1 MAILTGELVPHGSFR
16 FIFLIMSDVEH
27 LFIRLL
33 AICISSSLEKH
44 LLRFSANFLIGLVG
58 WQLNLGASASV
69 CVEFFSCQ
77 RFGISGLHWTL
88 CRTLEAPV
96 IDEVFGQLC
105 YRVLQCVPGAGHK
118 ARAVVKLYGTHDP
131 FLPIPASVTCC
142 ATANSIWWLTIC
154 LPRRKPALIP
164 R

>member
-1 MAILTGELVPHGSFR
+1 MVVLVC
-16 FIFLIMSDVEH
+16 IFLIMSDVEH

-44 LLRFSANFLIGLVG
+44 LLRFSADFLIGLVG

-69 CVEFFSCQ
+69 CVEFLSCQ
-77 RFGISGLHWTL
+77 QFGVSGLHWTL

-105 YRVLQCVPGAGHK
+105 YWVLQWFPGTGHK
-118 ARAVVKLYGTHDP
+118 ARAAGKLYGTHDP
-131 FLPIPASVTCC
+131 FLPIPAGVTCC